1 MTKSASLPT
10 PAQRVAAKPQGLSR
24 RHRTVL
30 KSLGSHLVLAIGGL
44 IMIAP
49 LLWLVSGSLKRPE
62 EIFIF
67 PPQWLPDPIRWQ
79 NYVDVFAVEPIG
91 LYARNTIWIALAATA
106 GQVITSSLAA
116 YGFARCRFPGR
127 DLIFSAI
134 LSTLMLPYVVT
145 MIPTYVMFSELRWVG
160 TFWPLIVPFWFGG
173 GAFNIFLLRQF
184 LHTIPMDL
192 DEAAVIDG
200 AGRLKIFL
208 WIIVPLTRPALV
220 VVTIFSFL
228 HHWNDFLAP
237 LIYLSNSKLWTLAL
251 GVSSLRDMGYGLDTT
266 HYMLALATMMV
277 TPIVII
283 YFLAQRAFIQ
293 GIALT
298 GLKG

>member
-1 MTKSASLPT
+1 MTKSASLPSLT
-10 PAQRVAAKPQGLSR
+10 QTSAPTQAGLSR
-24 RHRTVL
+24 RQREQL
-30 KSLGSHLVLAIGGL
+30 KRLVSHLVLGVGGL

-49 LLWLVSGSLKRPE
+49 LIWLVSGSLKRPE
-62 EIFIF
+62 QIFVF
-67 PPQWLPDPIRWQ
+67 PPQWIPDPVRWQ
-79 NYVDVFAVEPIG
+79 NYVDVFAVEPVA
-91 LYARNTIWIALAATA
+91 LYASNTILIAVMATL
-106 GQVITSSLAA
+106 GQVITSALAA
-116 YGFARCRFPGR
+116 FGFARCRFPGR

-145 MIPTYVMFSELRWVG
+145 MIPTYVMFSKMRWVG
-160 TFWPLIVPFWFGG
+160 TFLPLIVPYWFGG

-184 LHTIPMDL
+184 LRTIPMDL

-200 AGRLKIFL
+200 AGRLRIFL
-208 WIIVPLTRPALV
+208 YIIVPLARPALT

-251 GVSSLRDMGYGLDTT
+251 GVSSLKDYGYGLDTT

-283 YFLAQRAFIQ
+283 YFLAQRAFIK
-293 GIALT
+293 GITLT